1 MENKILD
8 VDFYSELPMESFINK
23 KLKKLNNITLMET
36 VNNVV
41 FRRIFIKFIQ
51 KLHSTE
57 VEFETMN
64 ILKRYIICQKIM
76 LNHEH
81 FEDDE
86 TYNKLIELCP
96 SLQWQQ
102 KIKILA
108 DKGETDL
115 NFTYTMEKLK
125 WETII
130 ELICHDD
137 YKTYLTAIKLKS
149 KIITEILIDIYNTYY
164 F

>member
-8 VDFYSELPMESFINK
+8 ADFYSELPMESFINQ

-36 VNNVV
+36 VNNVI
-41 FRRIFIKFIQ
+41 FRRVFIKFIQ
-51 KLHSTE
+51 KIHSTE
-57 VEFETMN
+57 AELDTM
-64 ILKRYIICQKIM
+64 IMIKRYIICQKLL
-76 LNHEH
+76 LNHES

-96 SLQWQQ
+96 SLLWQQ
-102 KIKILA
+102 KIRNLA
-108 DKGETDL
+108 NRGETDI

-137 YKTYLTAIKLKS
+137 YKSYLTAIKLKS
-149 KIITEILIDIYNTYY
+149 KIITEILIDIYNMYY